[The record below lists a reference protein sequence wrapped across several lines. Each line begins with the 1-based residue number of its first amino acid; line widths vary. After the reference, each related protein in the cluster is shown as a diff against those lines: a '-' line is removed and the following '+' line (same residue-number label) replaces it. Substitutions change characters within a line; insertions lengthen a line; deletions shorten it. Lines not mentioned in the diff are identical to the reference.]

1 MDKDGEHVVK
11 EMRHSKLKKEGV
23 AMSMMFRDHNDPL
36 YYDPKSNDKI
46 FVPIKD
52 TVSTTRSTL
61 TNLFQSTM
69 TEAQKRIV
77 ASFPQADR
85 GEWDDNEETKAIVEE
100 DFEVAAHKKY
110 LAKQMLMKEK
120 KRIRDTG
127 RIELSD
133 SNSDMENA
141 DILDSEEEEF

>member
-11 EMRHSKLKKEGV
+11 EMRHRKLKKEGV

-52 TVSTTRSTL
+52 T
-61 TNLFQSTM
+61 STM

>member
-1 MDKDGEHVVK
+1 
-11 EMRHSKLKKEGV
+11 
-23 AMSMMFRDHNDPL
+23 MSMMFRDHNDPL

-52 TVSTTRSTL
+52 T
-61 TNLFQSTM
+61 STM

-127 RIELSD
+127 RIEMSD